1 MDDGC
6 ELLCLDL
13 PRAEELRAALLSA
26 AAVEASAV
34 RARALAD
41 PTRVAVAA
49 VLREGGELCVCDVG
63 WILGRS
69 QGLTSHHLR
78 ALRDAGLARSRREG
92 KMVMYSLTEEGA
104 ALVDAVVGVSAVRA

>member
-1 MDDGC
+1 MDDC

-13 PRAEELRAALLSA
+13 PRAEELRTELFSPA
-26 AAVEASAV
+26 AAERAAT

-41 PTRVAVAA
+41 ATRVAVAA
-49 VLREGGELCVCDVG
+49 VLHEGGELCVCDVG

-78 ALRDAGLARSRREG
+78 ALRDAGLAQSRRAG

-104 ALVDAVVGVSAVRA
+104 ALVDAVVDGAAVRV